1 MDDVPE
7 QGSVPPRVP
16 TGIPGLDEVLSGGL
30 FRGGVYIVRGVP
42 GVGKTILGNQIA
54 FNHVRSGGR
63 ALYATLLSE
72 SHGRLVA
79 FMQTM
84 SFFDRAAVGSS
95 VTYLNGYGAIEKE
108 GLPGL
113 LKLIRGIVRESRAS
127 LLVVDGMLSASALAE
142 SELHFKK
149 FVQELQ
155 TWIEVI
161 GCTVVLLTSARET
174 ELRPEYT
181 MVDGIVELEYPAIGA
196 RRVRELTVTKLRGSA
211 FAEGK
216 HTYDITA
223 DGISVFP
230 RVESR
235 FGRRPQATVQDGR
248 ADLGDPALDAM
259 VAGGLAR
266 ASATL
271 LIGSSGAG
279 KTIFGLQFL
288 AAGLARGE
296 RALHFGFYEDPA
308 TTVATGDR
316 FGFRFGEATR
326 DGRLE
331 CVWLPMAEGILDR
344 IGDYLV
350 TAVERTRAQRVVVD
364 GLQAFRNAAHAE
376 RLAGVW
382 GALAQ
387 ELRSRGVTMI
397 IMAETSELFAQRLE
411 VPVAGMSAA
420 VDNIVSL
427 RQVEQGPVIRRV
439 MGVLK
444 TRDRAHERSLVEY
457 EVTAGGIR
465 LGRAYRSAPD
475 SKARGRT
482 SSGGQRAAGRRR
494 GKR

>member
-1 MDDVPE
+1 MEMPE
-7 QGSVPPRVP
+7 QGAVPARVP
-16 TGIPGLDEVLSGGL
+16 TGIAGFDEVLSGGL

-42 GVGKTILGNQIA
+42 GVGKTILGNQLA

-63 ALYATLLSE
+63 AVYATLLSE
-72 SHGRLVA
+72 SHGRLLA

-84 SFFDRAAVGSS
+84 SFFHRAAVGASLK
-95 VTYLNGYGAIEKE
+95 YLSGYSAIEKE

-113 LKLIRGIVRESRAS
+113 LKLLRGIVREGNAS
-127 LLVVDGMLSASALAE
+127 LLVVDGMITASALAE
-142 SELHFKK
+142 SAIQFRK

-161 GCTVVLLTSARET
+161 GCTVVLLTSASDA

-181 MVDGIVELEYPAIGA
+181 MVDGIVELDYPGEGA
-196 RRVRELTVTKLRGSA
+196 RRVRELTVTKFRGSSYV
-211 FAEGK
+211 EGK
-216 HTYDITA
+216 HTYDITG

-235 FGRRPQATVQDGR
+235 FGRRQQAAVQNGR
-248 ADLGDPALDAM
+248 AGLGNPELDAM
-259 VAGGLAR
+259 VAGGLGR
-266 ASATL
+266 GSATL
-271 LIGSSGAG
+271 LIGSSGSG
-279 KTIFGLQFL
+279 KTILGLQFL

-308 TTVATGDR
+308 ATVAAADH
-316 FGFRFGEATR
+316 FGFGFAEAAR

-344 IGDYLV
+344 IGDYLIRG
-350 TAVERTRAQRVVVD
+350 VERARAERVVVD

-387 ELRSRGVTMI
+387 ELRSRGVTMMI
-397 IMAETSELFAQRLE
+397 IAETNELFVQRLE
-411 VPVAGMSAA
+411 VPVPGMSAA
-420 VDNIVSL
+420 VDNIVFL
-427 RQVEQGPVIRRV
+427 RQVEEGSTIKREL
-439 MGVLK
+439 GVLK
-444 TRDRAHERSLVEY
+444 TRDRAHARSLAEY
-457 EVTAGGIR
+457 EITPRGIR
-465 LGRAYRSAPD
+465 LGPAYRSV
-475 SKARGRT
+475 SSSSVRGRARG
-482 SSGGQRAAGRRR
+482 GGQGKGRRR

>member
-1 MDDVPE
+1 MDEIPE

-16 TGIPGLDEVLSGGL
+16 TGVVGLDEVLSGGL
-30 FRGGVYIVRGVP
+30 FRAGVYIVRGVP
-42 GVGKTILGNQIA
+42 GVGKTILGNQLA
-54 FNHVRSGGR
+54 FNHVRGGGR
-63 ALYATLLSE
+63 AIYATLLSE
-72 SHGRLVA
+72 SHGRLLA

-84 SFFDRAAVGSS
+84 SFFDRAAIGASLK
-95 VTYLNGYGAIEKE
+95 YLNGYAAIEQE
-108 GLPGL
+108 GLAGL
-113 LKLIRGIVRESRAS
+113 LKLIRQIVRESKAS
-127 LLVVDGMLSASALAE
+127 LLVVDGMITASALAE
-142 SELHFKK
+142 SEVHFKK

-161 GCTVVLLTSARET
+161 GCTVVLLTSAREA

-181 MVDGIVELEYPAIGA
+181 MVDGIIELEYPAVGA
-196 RRVRELTVTKLRGSA
+196 RRVRELTVTKLRGSSY
-211 FAEGK
+211 AEGK

-223 DGISVFP
+223 DGITVFP

-235 FGRRPQATVQDGR
+235 FGRRPQAAVQDGR
-248 ADLGDPALDAM
+248 VGLGDAQLDAL

-266 ASATL
+266 GSATL

-308 TTVATGDR
+308 TTVASADR
-316 FGFRFGEATR
+316 FGFGFGEATR

-350 TAVERTRAQRVVVD
+350 RGVERTRADRVVVD
-364 GLQAFRNAAHAE
+364 GLQAFRNAANAE

-387 ELRSRGVTMI
+387 ELRSRGVTMV
-397 IMAETSELFAQRLE
+397 IMAETSDLFAQRLE
-411 VPVAGMSAA
+411 VPVPGMSAA
-420 VDNIVSL
+420 VDNILFL
-427 RQVEQGPVIRRV
+427 RQVDEGSAIKREL
-439 MGVLK
+439 GVLK
-444 TRDRAHERSLVEY
+444 TRDRAHARSVAEY
-457 EVTAGGIR
+457 EITAHGIR
-465 LGRAYRSAPD
+465 LGRAYGSAPP
-475 SKARGRT
+475 
-482 SSGGQRAAGRRR
+482 SSAHERDAGGHGEGRRR

>member
-1 MDDVPE
+1 MVEIPE
-7 QGSVPPRVP
+7 QGGVPPRVP
-16 TGIPGLDEVLSGGL
+16 TGITGLDEVLSGGL
-30 FRGGVYIVRGVP
+30 FRAGVYIVRGVP
-42 GVGKTILGNQIA
+42 GVGKTILGNQLA
-54 FNHVRSGGR
+54 FHHVRAGGR
-63 ALYATLLSE
+63 AIYATLLSE
-72 SHGRLVA
+72 SHGRLLA

-84 SFFDRAAVGSS
+84 SFFDRGAIG
-95 VTYLNGYGAIEKE
+95 TKLQYLNGYGAVESE

-113 LKLIRGIVRESRAS
+113 LKLLRGIVRESRAS
-127 LLVVDGMLSASALAE
+127 LLVVDGMITASALAE
-142 SELHFKK
+142 SEVQFKK

-161 GCTVVLLTSARET
+161 GCTVLLLTGAREA
-174 ELRPEYT
+174 ELLPEYT
-181 MVDGIVELEYPAIGA
+181 MVDGIIELEYPAIGA

-211 FAEGK
+211 FVEGR
-216 HTYDITA
+216 HTYDITS

-230 RVESR
+230 RVEAR
-235 FGRRPQATVQDGR
+235 FGRRPQAGVQDGR
-248 ADLGDPALDAM
+248 ADLGDPQLDAM

-279 KTIFGLQFL
+279 KTILGLQFL

-308 TTVATGDR
+308 ITVSSGDR
-316 FGFRFGEATR
+316 FGFGFGEAIR

-350 TAVERTRAQRVVVD
+350 TAVERTRAVRVVVD

-387 ELRSRGVTMI
+387 ELRSRGVTMM
-397 IMAETSELFAQRLE
+397 IMAETPELVAQRLE
-411 VPVAGMSAA
+411 VPVPGMSAA
-420 VDNIVSL
+420 VDNIL
-427 RQVEQGPVIRRV
+427 FMRQLEAGAEIRLE

-444 TRDRAHERSLVEY
+444 TRDRAHVRSVAPY
-457 EVTAGGIR
+457 QVTARGIR
-465 LGRAYRSAPD
+465 VGRAYASEPASPGASGR
-475 SKARGRT
+475 ARG
-482 SSGGQRAAGRRR
+482 GGRGAGRRR

>member
-30 FRGGVYIVRGVP
+30 FRGGVYIVRGIP
-42 GVGKTILGNQIA
+42 GVGKTILGNQLA
-54 FNHVRSGGR
+54 FHHVREGGR

-72 SHGRLVA
+72 SHGRLLA

-84 SFFDRAAVGSS
+84 SFFDRAAVGSGL
-95 VTYLNGYGAIEKE
+95 TYLNGYGAIEKE

-113 LKLIRGIVRESRAS
+113 LKLIRGIVRESKAS
-127 LLVVDGMLSASALAE
+127 LLVVDGMITASALAE
-142 SELHFKK
+142 SEIELKK

-161 GCTVVLLTSARET
+161 GCTVVLLTSAREA

-181 MVDGIVELEYPAIGA
+181 MVDGIIELEYPAIGA
-196 RRVRELTVTKLRGSA
+196 RRVRELTVAKLRGSSYV
-211 FAEGK
+211 EGK

-223 DGISVFP
+223 AGIAVFP

-235 FGRRPQATVQDGR
+235 FGRLPQAGVQDGR
-248 ADLGDPALDAM
+248 ADLGDPGLDAM
-259 VAGGLAR
+259 VAGGFAR

-271 LIGSSGAG
+271 VIGSSGAG

-316 FGFRFGEATR
+316 FGFGFGEATR
-326 DGRLE
+326 EGRLE
-331 CVWLPMAEGILDR
+331 CVWLPMDEGILDR

-364 GLQAFRNAAHAE
+364 GLQAFRNAAQAE

-397 IMAETSELFAQRLE
+397 IMAETPELFAHRLE
-411 VPVAGMSAA
+411 VPVPGMSAA
-420 VDNIVSL
+420 VDNIIFL
-427 RQVEQGPVIRRV
+427 RQVEQGSVIHRE
-439 MGVLK
+439 MGMLK
-444 TRDRAHERSLVEY
+444 TRDRAHGRALVQY
-457 EVTAGGIR
+457 EVTDHGIR
-465 LGRAYRSAPD
+465 LGRAYRSTPD
-475 SKARGRT
+475 STRGRT
-482 SSGGQRAAGRRR
+482 SRGGRGSVGRRR